1 MVCLI
6 VAVVF
11 NVNLMYAHWTQLM
24 NMVEYSRYSAWYY
37 GTKDFMSVLGIG
49 TLHLKVSSKDHSF
62 VLRVSIVYYIYYV
75 LDSTYP
81 DYDTESTLVPFRY

>member
-1 MVCLI
+1 
-6 VAVVF
+6 
-11 NVNLMYAHWTQLM
+11 
-24 NMVEYSRYSAWYY
+24 
-37 GTKDFMSVLGIG
+37 
-49 TLHLKVSSKDHSF
+49 LHLKVSSKDHSF